1 MLALARL
8 LFVMI
13 VLAACSSASQAKS
26 YKELF
31 PDRLYQSAETQTF
44 VESLNYQ
51 QGAVTIETANV
62 QLTVPREFY
71 FLGVGDAR
79 RVLVDQWRNPPAA
92 ANNVLGMVF
101 SAAAT
106 PADDTWGA
114 VISFDADGY
123 VSDEDAAKIDYA
135 DLLRSMQSSTE
146 EVNKDRVQQGFPTI
160 RLVGWASSPFYDA
173 ATHKLHWAKEIEF
186 SDSPKHTLNYDVRA
200 LGRKGVLKIN
210 FVADMDELATIRRI
224 IPTVMAMPEFEQ
236 GSRYQDY
243 VPSADK
249 VAAYGIGGLIAGKAL
264 AKVGIL
270 AIALAFLKK
279 GWILVVLLGGGLFSW
294 LKRMFGGRDKLD
306 V

>member
-1 MLALARL
+1 MLAMVRFFLVAIS
-8 LFVMI
+8 V
-13 VLAACSSASQAKS
+13 VAWASVAEAKT

-31 PDRLYQSAETQTF
+31 PDRLYRSAETQAF

-51 QGAVTIETANV
+51 QGAVTIERANV
-62 QLTVPREFY
+62 QLTVPPDFY
-71 FLGVGDAR
+71 FLGAGDAR

-101 SAAAT
+101 SAAGT

-135 DLLRSMQSSTE
+135 ELLRNMQSNTE
-146 EVNKDRVQQGFPTI
+146 EVNKDRAQQGFPTI

-173 ATHKLHWAKEIEF
+173 ATHKLHWAKELEF

-264 AKVGIL
+264 AKAGIF

-279 GWILVVLLGGGLFSW
+279 GGILIVLLVGGLFSW

>member
-1 MLALARL
+1 MLTLARL
-8 LFVMI
+8 LFVM
-13 VLAACSSASQAKS
+13 VMLATWPSASQAKS

-31 PDRLYQSAETQTF
+31 PDRQYQSAETQAF

-62 QLTVPREFY
+62 QLTVPRDFY
-71 FLGVGDAR
+71 FLSGGDAR

-92 ANNVLGMVF
+92 AAGVLGMIF
-101 SAAAT
+101 SAGAT

-135 DLLRSMQSSTE
+135 EMLRNMQASTE
-146 EVNKDRVQQGFPTI
+146 RVNQDRLQQGFPTI

-173 ATHKLHWAKEIEF
+173 ATHKLHWAKELEF

-210 FVADMDELATIRRI
+210 FVADMDELAVIRRI
-224 IPTVMAMPEFEQ
+224 IPSVMAMPEFEH

-249 VAAYGIGGLIAGKAL
+249 VAAYGIARLIAGKAM
-264 AKVGIL
+264 AKAGIL

-279 GWILVVLLGGGLFSW
+279 GWILVVLLVGGLFNSV
-294 LKRMFGGRDKLD
+294 KRFFGGRSDD
-306 V
+306 